1 MSLPAPK
8 KNCDECQEPMKY
20 CGAHGKSNP
29 ERWIQIGECKNR
41 LCRWYLKQMPMHI
54 HSGRLIHER

>member
-1 MSLPAPK
+1 MSLPVPK
-8 KNCDECQEPMKY
+8 KDCDECREPMKY

-41 LCRWYLKQMPMHI
+41 LCRWYLNQMPMHI
-54 HSGRLIHER
+54 LPRVME